1 MRRRAF
7 IAAAAATTTTA
18 VAGCLGGGADEPT
31 ETDEEPTQTDE
42 PDDTETPDPTA
53 EETRLED
60 SSFEVEGVECGDEY
74 GGHDVTVED
83 GVVTVEG
90 VLDGNDSCYTA
101 ELVRGEYDGDADT
114 LYVEVEAVERDDA
127 AACTQCIVEIEYVAR
142 FTFENGEPGTV
153 TVEQRGSTT
162 GSSSAG
168 SSVSESGSGSDEAT
182 ETATPQSTSY

>member
-7 IAAAAATTTTA
+7 IAAAAATTTA
-18 VAGCLGGGADEPT
+18 VAGCLGNGADEPT
-31 ETDEEPTQTDE
+31 GTDGEPTQTDE
-42 PDDTETPDPTA
+42 PDGTETPEPTA

-83 GVVTVEG
+83 GEVTVEG
-90 VLDGNDSCYTA
+90 VLDGSNSCYTA
-101 ELVRGEYDGDADT
+101 ELVRGEYDSDDDT
-114 LYVEVEAVERDDA
+114 LYVEVEAVEREDA
-127 AACTQCIVEIEYVAR
+127 EACTQCVVEIEYVAT

-153 TVEQRGSTT
+153 SVEQRWSAT

-168 SSVSESGSGSDEAT
+168 SSVSESGSRDGEAT
-182 ETATPQSTSY
+182 ETATPQSTGY

>member
-7 IAAAAATTTTA
+7 LAAAAATTTTA
-18 VAGCLGGGADEPT
+18 VAGCSGDGSDG
-31 ETDEEPTQTDE
+31 EPTQTDE
-42 PDDTETPDPTA
+42 PDGTETPEPTA

-60 SSFEVEGVECGDEY
+60 SSFEVVRVECGDEY

-83 GVVTVEG
+83 GEVTVEG
-90 VLDGNDSCYTA
+90 VLDGSNSCYTA

-127 AACTQCIVEIEYVAR
+127 GACNQCIVEIEYVAT

-153 TVEQRGSTT
+153 SVEQRGSAT
-162 GSSSAG
+162 GSAG
-168 SSVSESGSGSDEAT
+168 SSVSESGSKDGEAT
-182 ETATPQSTSY
+182 ETATPQSTGY

>member
-18 VAGCLGGGADEPT
+18 VAGCLGGGADDPT

-53 EETRLED
+53 EETRLKD
-60 SSFEVEGVECGDEY
+60 SSFEIEDVECGDEY

-90 VLDGNDSCYTA
+90 VLDGSNSCYTA

-127 AACTQCIVEIEYVAR
+127 GACNQCIVEIEYVAT

-153 TVEQRGSTT
+153 SVEQRGSAT
-162 GSSSAG
+162 GSAG
-168 SSVSESGSGSDEAT
+168 SSVSESESGSGEAT
-182 ETATPQSTSY
+182 ETATPQSTGY